1 MQGEIK
7 INGDIISNP
16 FTRDLFS
23 PQIERDKENLVIT
36 VFFLKTHVS
45 SEESLARKKTK
56 TKKKSIC
63 FFLHNLYIL
72 LKRRHMV
79 NNKHSWRPIIAQFL

>member
-1 MQGEIK
+1 MIFIEIRKMQGEIK

-23 PQIERDKENLVIT
+23 PQIERDKENLVTT

-45 SEESLARKKTK
+45 SEESLARKKNK
-56 TKKKSIC
+56 NKKKEHL
-63 FFLHNLYIL
+63 FFFTQPLYSV
-72 LKRRHMV
+72 KKETHG
-79 NNKHSWRPIIAQFL
+79 Q